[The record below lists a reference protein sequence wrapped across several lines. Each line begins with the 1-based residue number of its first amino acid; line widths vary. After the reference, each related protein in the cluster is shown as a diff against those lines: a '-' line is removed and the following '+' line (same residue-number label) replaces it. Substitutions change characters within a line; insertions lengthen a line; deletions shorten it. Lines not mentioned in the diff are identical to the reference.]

1 MLQHSYFI
9 DSHTHRNQKNDV
21 MIFVEKKKLGKEGG
35 AMAEK
40 YNPVNK
46 LCNNY
51 IFLQFFGYEQT

>member
-1 MLQHSYFI
+1 
-9 DSHTHRNQKNDV
+9 